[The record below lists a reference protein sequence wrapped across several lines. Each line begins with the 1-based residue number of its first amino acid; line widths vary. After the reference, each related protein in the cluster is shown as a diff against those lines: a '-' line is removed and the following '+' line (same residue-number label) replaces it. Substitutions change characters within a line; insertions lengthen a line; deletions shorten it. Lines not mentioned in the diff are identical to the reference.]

1 MKILIAD
8 DELDIC
14 EAVRRIVERAGHT
27 CIEVYDGALALE
39 AYERER
45 PDLVVLDVMMPEVNG
60 FDLCRDLRAKDAR
73 VPIIMLSAK
82 SDIVDKGVGFAAGCD
97 DYVAKP
103 FNSQEL
109 AMRIEAQLRR
119 VRLADGDAPR
129 RNRAVVKVGEMEV
142 RLKRNA
148 GAGARPLCEPDA
160 QGVPDHRVSGE
171 PSRRGVLCPGD
182 HGQCVGRRL
191 SA

>member
-8 DELDIC
+8 DERDIC

-82 SDIVDKGVGFAAGCD
+82 SDIVDKGVGLPPDVTIMWQSPLTARSWLCASRPSCGACGWPMGTSP
-97 DYVAKP
+97 VAT
-103 FNSQEL
+103 
-109 AMRIEAQLRR
+109 
-119 VRLADGDAPR
+119 
-129 RNRAVVKVGEMEV
+129 
-142 RLKRNA
+142 
-148 GAGARPLCEPDA
+148 
-160 QGVPDHRVSGE
+160 
-171 PSRRGVLCPGD
+171 
-182 HGQCVGRRL
+182 GRW
-191 SA
+191 